1 MVCEYIVHTDSP
13 SALTGFPVK
22 LGDVGETH
30 ANVAGVAR
38 QEPRPRAPFFAP
50 GNISAGFILK
60 PREETLSM
68 HFGVAWQ
75 GEIR

>member
-1 MVCEYIVHTDSP
+1 MQTWL
-13 SALTGFPVK
+13 AQ
-22 LGDVGETH
+22 LGRKSG
-30 ANVAGVAR
+30 
-38 QEPRPRAPFFAP
+38 PRAPFFAP

-68 HFGVAWQ
+68 QFGVAWQ